1 MKHLPN
7 ILSLLRMVGAV
18 VLLLC
23 DVVGTTLALPSS
35 VTTRPSPSEFGWLS
49 LLRPFWVLYALC
61 GLSDIADGWLAR
73 KLKCATRTGAL
84 LDSVADICFVACC
97 AWALLPILE
106 LPQWLWLWAGVIVV
120 IKVVN
125 QLSALVRYGRFC
137 FPHTLANKWAGFLL
151 FIAVPMTFW
160 SIIPIT
166 IVASVATF
174 AAIQEGH
181 FIRTRN
187 NMRKIITFVF
197 ALVVTSCLAQESGCT
212 NYGACIMRNGSI
224 VGINEN
230 ERFAM
235 HSVMKFPQ
243 ALYVA
248 NYLSRKGLDLDDT
261 IVVDKADLMQDT
273 WSPMLKL
280 FEGVKAFSYAELL
293 ELSLGQSDN
302 NASELL
308 FKFCGKPKAV
318 EKYMRKLG
326 FRDIHVRMTEEQM
339 HKNPA
344 KAIENSSTPTEMV
357 RLFEWFHHHKDDNQ
371 YLTFIWKAMADC
383 STGLKRIPAAIPA
396 DARIVHKTGT
406 GFPSAEGVQDM
417 NDAGII
423 LMPDGNHV
431 LIAVFTTHSPS
442 EAVIADIARQLLA
455 Q

>member
-7 ILSLLRMVGAV
+7 ILSSLRIVGTV
-18 VLLLC
+18 VLLLS
-23 DVVGTTLALPSS
+23 DVSS
-35 VTTRPSPSEFGWLS
+35 ILFG
-49 LLRPFWVLYALC
+49 VLYIVC
-61 GLSDIADGWLAR
+61 GISDIADGWLAR
-73 KLKCATRTGAL
+73 KLKCVPRTGAL
-84 LDSVADICFVACC
+84 LDSLADICFVACC
-97 AWALLPILE
+97 AWKLLPILE
-106 LPQWLWLWAGVIVV
+106 LPQWLWLWAGVIVA

-125 QLSALVRYGRFC
+125 QLSALVMYGRCC

-151 FIAVPMTFW
+151 FIAVPITFW
-160 SIIPIT
+160 SIVPIT

-174 AAIQEGH
+174 AAVQEGH

-187 NMRKIITFVF
+187 NMRKIVTLVY
-197 ALVVTSCLAQESGCT
+197 ALVATSCLAQEPISDSPS
-212 NYGACIMRNGSI
+212 YGACIMRKGSI
-224 VGINEN
+224 VGINE
-230 ERFAM
+230 EKPFAM

-248 NYLSRKGLDLDDT
+248 DYLSRKGLSLDDT
-261 IVVDKADLMQDT
+261 IVVDKEDLMQDT
-273 WSPMLKL
+273 WSPMLKR
-280 FEGVKAFSYAELL
+280 FEGKGTFSYSELL

-308 FKFCGKPKAV
+308 FKHCGKPKAV

-326 FRDIHVRMTEEQM
+326 FHDMHVRMTEEQM

-344 KAIENSSTPTEMV
+344 KAIENSSTPAEMV
-357 RLFEWFHHHKDDNQ
+357 RLFEWFYQHKDDNL
-371 YLTFIWKAMADC
+371 YLTFIWKAMANC

-396 DARIVHKTGT
+396 ETHIVHKTGT
-406 GFPSAEGVQDM
+406 GFPSAEGLQDM

-442 EAVIADIARQLLA
+442 EAVIADIARQLLERRR
-455 Q
+455 